1 MNRLGVLVIVG
12 ALSGL
17 GGCATPPT
25 KTTGTDSGT
34 SASVARNSGQVAA
47 ERDRRVASG
56 VVSAPKQPTAPR
68 LALPWNDS
76 ASIPDAVIKI
86 DPGTGKLT
94 PEMEGRLIGIV
105 DEAKQNDHTIIRL
118 ECYVP
123 EGGSPSMNLG
133 VADRTLQIVKDR
145 LQELGVSSRRILLAS
160 FGSEYD
166 EERDPHRHWV
176 EIYLLKSGYPT
187 AQ

>member
-17 GGCATPPT
+17 GGCATPAT
-25 KTTGTDSGT
+25 QTAGTDSGIPALAARS
-34 SASVARNSGQVAA
+34 SAQAAA
-47 ERDRRVASG
+47 ERDKRVASG
-56 VVSAPKQPTAPR
+56 VVSAPKQVIAPSPG
-68 LALPWNDS
+68 LPLNDPAS
-76 ASIPDAVIKI
+76 APDAVVKI

-94 PEMEGRLIGIV
+94 PEMEGRLHGIV
-105 DEAKQNDHTIIRL
+105 DEAKQNDRTIIRL

-145 LQELGVSSRRILLAS
+145 LQELGVPSRRILLAS

-176 EIYLLKSGYPT
+176 EIYLLKSGNPT
-187 AQ
+187 VR